1 MILFLFQHIELMSE
15 PTVILRVLTKEE
27 SHIKKNQFVQH
38 VDSNSIEYIENGKTL
53 NKYQYFYVVLN
64 KL

>member
-1 MILFLFQHIELMSE
+1 MSE
-15 PTVILRVLTKEE
+15 PTTILRVLTKEE
-27 SHIKKNQFVQH
+27 SHIKKNQYVQH
-38 VDSNSIEYIENGKTL
+38 FDSNSIEYIENGKSL

>member
-1 MILFLFQHIELMSE
+1 MSE

-53 NKYQYFYVVLN
+53 NKYQYFNVVLN